1 VTQHAAT
8 IIFLRKIEVDD
19 LTRDQIVSLDESAIN
34 NNTFMIDGAECPALL
49 SVMAKN
55 DRDS

>member
-1 VTQHAAT
+1 MTQHAAT
-8 IIFLRKIEVDD
+8 IIFLRDD

>member
-1 VTQHAAT
+1 MTQHAAT
-8 IIFLRKIEVDD
+8 IILREIEVDD
-19 LTRDQIVSLDESAIN
+19 LTRGQIVSLYESVMN

-49 SVMAKN
+49 SVMAKK